1 VEVIVAGLLDGI
13 AAWFRHLNETRHLNF
28 TIFYDAWDAKK
39 YLIGIGIT
47 IKLTLLTIGCS
58 LAIGIIGG
66 AMHYLAGPGWRRA
79 IGAYI
84 ELFRNTPVLS
94 ELYFFYFGI
103 GTLLT
108 ASAGLS
114 PEMRD
119 QFGGFFWAA
128 VTLSLHAGA
137 YNIEIVR
144 AGLEAVPSSTIEAAR
159 ALGYTPSQSMR
170 HVILPIGLRVC
181 IPSLSNS
188 LVQLVKGTA
197 VAYAVAVPEVL
208 YVANGIWSDNFNV
221 LEMMNVVLV
230 TYLALVGIVVW
241 LVHLTDRAL
250 RLPGYAA

>member
-1 VEVIVAGLLDGI
+1 MEVFIAGLLDGI
-13 AAWFRHLNETRHLNF
+13 ATWFRHLNETRHLNF

-39 YLIGIGIT
+39 YLAGIGIT
-47 IKLTLLTIGCS
+47 IKLTVLTIVCS
-58 LAIGIIGG
+58 LAIGILGG
-66 AMHYLAGPGWRRA
+66 ATQYLAGPGLKRA

-94 ELYFFYFGI
+94 ELYFFYFGV
-103 GTLLT
+103 GTLLAT
-108 ASAGLS
+108 GAGLS

-119 QFGGFFWAA
+119 NFGGFFWAA

-159 ALGYTPSQSMR
+159 ALGYTPAQSMR
-170 HVILPIGLRVC
+170 HVILPIGLRVS

-208 YVANGIWSDNFNV
+208 YVANSIWSDNFNV

-230 TYLALVGIVVW
+230 TYLVLVGIVVW
-241 LVHLTDRAL
+241 LTHLTDRAL
-250 RLPGYAA
+250 RLPGYAS

>member
-1 VEVIVAGLLDGI
+1 MDVVFAGLTDAI

-39 YLIGIGIT
+39 YLTGIGIT
-47 IKLTLLTIGCS
+47 IKLTVLTIACS
-58 LAIGIIGG
+58 LAIGIVGG
-66 AMHYLAGPGWRRA
+66 AAQHLAGPGWRRA

-94 ELYFFYFGI
+94 ELYFFYFGV
-103 GTLLT
+103 GTLLAT
-108 ASAGLS
+108 GAGLS
-114 PEMRD
+114 AGAQEY
-119 QFGGFFWAA
+119 FGGFFWAA

-144 AGLEAVPSSTIEAAR
+144 SGLEAVPSSTIEAAR
-159 ALGYTPSQSMR
+159 ALGYTPAQSMR

-208 YVANGIWSDNFNV
+208 YVANSIWSDNFNV

-230 TYLALVGIVVW
+230 TYLLLVGIVVW
-241 LVHLTDRAL
+241 LTHLTDRAL

>member
-1 VEVIVAGLLDGI
+1 VEVVSPGLIDGI
-13 AAWFRHLNETRHLNF
+13 AAWFRHLNETRHINF
-28 TIFYDAWDAKK
+28 TIFYDAWDARK
-39 YLIGIGIT
+39 YLTGIGIT
-47 IKLTLLTIGCS
+47 IQLTVLTIACS
-58 LAIGIIGG
+58 LAIGIAGG
-66 AMHYLAGPGWRRA
+66 ALQYLAGPRWRRA
-79 IGAYI
+79 ITAYI

-94 ELYFFYFGI
+94 ELYFFYFGV
-103 GTLLT
+103 GTLL
-108 ASAGLS
+108 AAGAGLS
-114 PEMRD
+114 PEMRNH
-119 QFGGFFWAA
+119 FGGFFWAA

-159 ALGYTPSQSMR
+159 ALGYTPAQSMR

-221 LEMMNVVLV
+221 LEMMNVVLA

-241 LVHLTDRAL
+241 LTHLADRAL